1 MINPRGVKPTMALNL
16 APSMHEL
23 IYDMIHSGELFII
36 EIAQAAGC
44 NKSTIRIFGSVKA
57 QPIKGGRTR
66 NITPVMVEALCD
78 HLIEKR
84 KACSIFGRIRTSSNE
99 NEHQSRL

>member
-44 NKSTIRIFGSVKA
+44 NKSTIRIFGSVKS
-57 QPIKGGRTR
+57 QPIKADELV
-66 NITPVMVEALCD
+66 ISPQ
-78 HLIEKR
+78 
-84 KACSIFGRIRTSSNE
+84 SW
-99 NEHQSRL
+99 SRLCATI